1 MELDFFI
8 DGTLYDNPINWDEI
22 NASIEFDPV
31 NQITTIAH
39 VADMQWKGDVYN
51 LLYQKYLDAELCDL
65 LEIVIKSPTDNNA
78 TLFKGQ
84 ISVPKCTFNERER
97 VVTINILDDS
107 FGARIENNKGAK
119 VALDSTQ
126 SKNGEMVAATEW
138 FAEPFDPSTG
148 TYAGVSCR
156 GYTVHSAFKFLIDWM
171 TDNTVGFRS
180 DFFDPSLTNDGA
192 YDSVFSGIDLRNVGD
207 KVSAPKFSFQEL
219 FDLMR
224 RVRNIGMG
232 FQVDAQGE
240 PIVRIEEIDF
250 FRSNTDTILLE
261 DVNKTELSFEQ
272 NILYTTIKVGSD
284 IIKPNDCSTTCNA
297 SNNVSYFG
305 FETEYYTLTGECTNP
320 TELTLTVDDPFIVD
334 TNKIQETVEFNQDN
348 YDDKAF
354 LIHLNPSGA
363 TQMQQS
369 DPLNIG
375 EYWYN
380 EAYTNKEI
388 LLRYQDYI
396 VGTLGL
402 YSLYANT
409 FNLFSVNGNFN
420 SMSPPYTPFQCPTI
434 ITDTPDFNTEI
445 YDPQNRFNTTTDRF
459 TPVDE
464 GAYRFSVGVPIND
477 AASTPISII
486 IDCTINLKQY
496 DSGGGLIATHTVVT
510 DTYVTGN
517 VCKMIEGVSD
527 WISMDAGDYLELE
540 FEFCQTNN
548 PGVPPG
554 QALLTIGYVAS
565 SGCDR
570 QYWICTDSR
579 VAIQD
584 TQVNGGEKRQLALTR
599 FEYPIPFNT
608 FQDLYADTTQRIR
621 ITSKGIDRTGYINSM
636 NYNFVKGSAEVQIV
650 SNG

>member
-65 LEIVIKSPTDNNA
+65 LEIVIKSPTDNNT

-84 ISVPKCTFNERER
+84 ISVPKCTFDERER
-97 VVTINILDDS
+97 VVTINILDGS

-126 SKNGEMVAATEW
+126 SKNGETVAATEW

-148 TYAGVSCR
+148 TYAGVPCR

-192 YDSVFSGIDLRNVGD
+192 YDSVFSGIDLRNAGD
-207 KVSAPKFSFQEL
+207 KLSAPKFSFQEL

-380 EAYTNKEI
+380 EAYTNGQI

-402 YSLYANT
+402 YNLYNGL
-409 FNLFSVNGNFN
+409 NLFLYEGTNNSGQLLPLQAPSYTRFPVTVGNGFPLNN
-420 SMSPPYTPFQCPTI
+420 LV
-434 ITDTPDFNTEI
+434 
-445 YDPQNRFNTTTDRF
+445 YDPQNRIDTGTERF

-464 GAYRFSVGVPIND
+464 GAYQFCMGINVDEFSGSPPAV
-477 AASTPISII
+477 
-486 IDCTINLKQY
+486 TIFFYLQIEQY
-496 DSGGGLIATHTVVT
+496 DSSNTLIN
-510 DTYVTGN
+510 TYQSDVRSYLTSAAPN
-517 VCKMIEGVSD
+517 FEEWVSP
-527 WISMDAGDYLELE
+527 WVSMDAGDYVV
-540 FEFCQTNN
+540 FTISYAQNAN
-548 PGVPPG
+548 PAIIQGEVVFGVPVTNDNYFQCCG
-554 QALLTIGYVAS
+554 
-565 SGCDR
+565 
-570 QYWICTDSR
+570 SR

-584 TQVNGGEKRQLALTR
+584 AQVNGGEKRQLALTR
-599 FEYPIPFNT
+599 FEYPIPFDT